1 MPLSITLSEDA
12 LKTTTKIAIG
22 FGAAVLLVLLLV
34 LVLFSTFRQNENA
47 VAWQK
52 HTLVVIG
59 AADDLLSSLKDAE
72 TGQRGYLATG
82 DEVFLEPYLVA
93 QDRIAPQLAA
103 LRRLTQDNP
112 VQQQRLDVMAS
123 LLSARLALL
132 AQSIALG
139 RDQHREAA
147 LEIMRSGRG
156 KKLMDELRVQTRD
169 LTRMEEDLL
178 AQREAQYQTS
188 AHRLM
193 VLIVVTGLAVVLVS
207 LVSSWLT
214 YRESRRRITIQEQTN
229 QELEQR
235 VRERTE
241 SLQLERDKLAAIFD
255 NASMGLVLTDA
266 QGGDITMNPAALK
279 FHGFDSLEDMKLRVE
294 DYAND
299 WELRTADGRVMPYE
313 EWPLVRAI
321 HGDYINDFEIGY
333 RRLKDGHQKVC
344 NLTSIPVRNSR
355 GEVIYIVITLFD
367 ITERKQ
373 AELEIIKLNAELE
386 QRVAERTAQLNAS
399 STRIQTILDTIA
411 DGILTINQ
419 SGIVETIN
427 PAAERLF
434 GYAAAE
440 VIGHNVKM
448 LMPEPHRSQH
458 DGYIEHY
465 LTTDEARV
473 IGIGREVTGQRKD
486 GSPFAMY
493 LAVNEMLL
501 DGQRHFTGIVHDIT
515 ERKQMVETLQ
525 KSSERLRLALD
536 AANQAWFDLDVQ
548 TGAVHVSPEYVR
560 LIGFDHEDF
569 QSTLQNWFDNMHPD
583 DREAVRAT
591 YQACLNS
598 GEPGAM
604 EYRRRNKSGAWQW
617 MYSVGRVV
625 EWDDAH
631 KPVQMIGIHMDISE
645 RKLAEQALLAA
656 KEQAELANRAK
667 DSFLATMSH
676 EIRTPLTGML
686 GMLEVLSLTPLDHD
700 QSETLKTVWDSSR
713 SLLRIVNDILDW
725 SKIEEGKLE
734 LSPQSTSI
742 PSMLQEVVNTYS
754 RVASSKSLF
763 LSQHADH
770 RLSAAHLVDALRL
783 SQVLNNFV
791 SNALKFT
798 RHGEIELRAEL
809 LEQLDSGE
817 RVRFSVKDTGIGIA
831 PEVQQHLFQRYMQES
846 AETARMYGGTGL
858 GLSICRRLV
867 ELLDGQLELVSTPG
881 QGSTFSVTV
890 VLPVSAAPGETI
902 ATVAP
907 DVAPRKIEPLFDP
920 GADAPLVLAVDDHPT
935 NRDLLARQIRLLGL
949 RAETAEN
956 GKVALS
962 LWREGRF
969 ALVITDCHMPEMDGY
984 AFAREIRRIEAGDN
998 LPHTPLIAWTAN
1010 ALPQEEALCRDAG
1023 MDALLVKPANLTQLK
1038 TMLAAWLPHV
1048 VADRSQTAPATPHAR
1063 QDASCPIDYAELGQ
1077 VVSDRAEQ
1085 IQVLRDFQA
1094 HIRADRLKLREL
1106 LEQGDHASAERSA
1119 HRMKGSSGMVGA
1131 TELAHACAALE
1142 QAAHADDIAA
1152 ARAAM
1157 VVLEAA
1163 FGRLETYLAGL
1174 SVAH

>member
-1 MPLSITLSEDA
+1 
-12 LKTTTKIAIG
+12 
-22 FGAAVLLVLLLV
+22 
-34 LVLFSTFRQNENA
+34 
-47 VAWQK
+47 
-52 HTLVVIG
+52 
-59 AADDLLSSLKDAE
+59 
-72 TGQRGYLATG
+72 
-82 DEVFLEPYLVA
+82 
-93 QDRIAPQLAA
+93 
-103 LRRLTQDNP
+103 
-112 VQQQRLDVMAS
+112 
-123 LLSARLALL
+123 
-132 AQSIALG
+132 
-139 RDQHREAA
+139 
-147 LEIMRSGRG
+147 
-156 KKLMDELRVQTRD
+156 
-169 LTRMEEDLL
+169 
-178 AQREAQYQTS
+178 
-188 AHRLM
+188 
-193 VLIVVTGLAVVLVS
+193 
-207 LVSSWLT
+207 
-214 YRESRRRITIQEQTN
+214 
-229 QELEQR
+229 
-235 VRERTE
+235 
-241 SLQLERDKLAAIFD
+241 
-255 NASMGLVLTDA
+255 
-266 QGGDITMNPAALK
+266 GGNITMNATAIKLLNFRPGEDLQQQIAA
-279 FHGFDSLEDMKLRVE
+279 
-294 DYAND
+294 YASVC
-299 WELRTADGRVMPYE
+299 ELSETDGRVLPLD
-313 EWPLVRAI
+313 EWPLRRAVL
-321 HGDYINDFEIGY
+321 GDYVRNHQAQH
-333 RRLKDGHQKVC
+333 RNLKSGDQWIC
-344 NLTSIPVRNSR
+344 EFTTAPVRNSS
-355 GEVIYIVITLFD
+355 GDIIYNLMTFFD

-373 AELEIIKLNAELE
+373 AELEILKLNSELE
-386 QRVAERTAQLNAS
+386 ARVAERTAQLNAS

-411 DGILTINQ
+411 DGIITINQ
-419 SGIVETIN
+419 SGIVETMN

-434 GYAAAE
+434 GYTAAE

-448 LMPEPHRSQH
+448 LMPEPYRHQH
-458 DGYIEHY
+458 DSYLEHY
-465 LTTDEARV
+465 CSTGEARV
-473 IGIGREVTGQRKD
+473 IGIGREVTGRRKD
-486 GSPFAMY
+486 GSTFAMY

-501 DGQRHFTGIVHDIT
+501 DGQRYFTGIVHDIT

-560 LIGFDHEDF
+560 LIGFDYESF
-569 QSTLQNWFDNMHPD
+569 QPTMQNWFDNMHPD

-631 KPVQMIGIHMDISE
+631 KPVRMIGIHMDISE
-645 RKLAEQALLAA
+645 RKLAEQALHAA

-734 LSPQSTSI
+734 LSPHSTSI
-742 PSMLQEVVNTYS
+742 PSMLQEIVNTYS

-763 LSQHADH
+763 LSQHADA
-770 RLSAAHLVDALRL
+770 RLSQAHIVDALRL

-846 AETARMYGGTGL
+846 ADTARMYGGTGL

-881 QGSTFSVTV
+881 QGSTFSVTF

-907 DVAPRKIEPLFDP
+907 DVAPRKIEPLFEP

-984 AFAREIRRIEAGDN
+984 AFAREIR
-998 LPHTPLIAWTAN
+998 
-1010 ALPQEEALCRDAG
+1010 
-1023 MDALLVKPANLTQLK
+1023 
-1038 TMLAAWLPHV
+1038 
-1048 VADRSQTAPATPHAR
+1048 
-1063 QDASCPIDYAELGQ
+1063 
-1077 VVSDRAEQ
+1077 
-1085 IQVLRDFQA
+1085 
-1094 HIRADRLKLREL
+1094 
-1106 LEQGDHASAERSA
+1106 
-1119 HRMKGSSGMVGA
+1119 
-1131 TELAHACAALE
+1131 
-1142 QAAHADDIAA
+1142 
-1152 ARAAM
+1152 
-1157 VVLEAA
+1157 
-1163 FGRLETYLAGL
+1163 
-1174 SVAH
+1174 